1 MKKIKKANESQ
12 FWQVIGLLALA
23 KKHYK
28 QMEYIQE
35 AIGDTLGIDDTT
47 GHIGDMV
54 WQDKAFGT
62 TDYSSLSTK
71 ELENLADWWLNK
83 VSTERQT
90 LREKIEGIR
99 KSAKDLSNPM
109 TFEIDITYKEE
120 RAFNQAL
127 DSVIALIDKKN
138 D

>member
-1 MKKIKKANESQ
+1 MTTNE
-12 FWQVIGLLALA
+12 LLRQRF
-23 KKHYK
+23 Y
-28 QMEYIQE
+28 E
-35 AIGDTLGIDDTT
+35 AC
-47 GHIGDMV
+47 
-54 WQDKAFGT
+54 GT

-127 DSVIALIDKKN
+127 DSVLALIDEKN